1 MYYILAFLAGVFTLI
16 SVITNSNLAKYVGTL
31 QSTLVNFTAG
41 LSVSI
46 IIYFFFNNQPFQ
58 FINFPIWALFGG
70 LFGVFIVIIS
80 NLVIPKIP
88 TIYSTLLIFIGQL
101 FTGLIIDF
109 FQTNTLQLNK
119 VIGAFLIITGLFYN
133 LLVDKKD
140 NEKSNKIVKN
150 IENSYN

>member
-16 SVITNSNLAKYVGTL
+16 SVITNSNLAKYIGTR
-31 QSTLVNFTAG
+31 QSTLINFIAG

-46 IIYFFFNNQPFQ
+46 ILYIFFNNQPFE
-58 FINFPIWALFGG
+58 FINFPIWTLFGG

-80 NLVIPKIP
+80 NLIIPKIP

-101 FTGLIIDF
+101 FTGLLIDC
-109 FQTNTLQLNK
+109 FQANTLQLNK

-140 NEKSNKIVKN
+140 NKKSNQTIKINRVRGN
-150 IENSYN
+150 

>member
-16 SVITNSNLAKYVGTL
+16 SVITNSNLAKYIGTR
-31 QSTLVNFTAG
+31 QSTLINFIAG

-46 IIYFFFNNQPFQ
+46 ILYIFFNNQPFE
-58 FINFPIWALFGG
+58 FIDFPIWALFGG

-80 NLVIPKIP
+80 NLIIPKIP

-101 FTGLIIDF
+101 FTGLLIDC
-109 FQTNTLQLNK
+109 FQANTLQLNK

-140 NEKSNKIVKN
+140 NKKSNQTIKINRVRGN
-150 IENSYN
+150 

>member
-16 SVITNSNLAKYVGTL
+16 SVITNSNLAKYIGTR
-31 QSTLVNFTAG
+31 QSTLINFIAG

-46 IIYFFFNNQPFQ
+46 ILYIFFNNQPFE

-80 NLVIPKIP
+80 NLIIPKIP

-101 FTGLIIDF
+101 FTGLLIDC
-109 FQTNTLQLNK
+109 FQANTLQLNK

-140 NEKSNKIVKN
+140 NKKSNQTIKINRVRGN
-150 IENSYN
+150 

>member
-16 SVITNSNLAKYVGTL
+16 SVITNSNLAKYIGTR
-31 QSTLVNFTAG
+31 QSTLINFIAG

-46 IIYFFFNNQPFQ
+46 ILYIFFNNQPFE

-80 NLVIPKIP
+80 NLIIPKIP

-101 FTGLIIDF
+101 FTGLLIDY
-109 FQTNTLQLNK
+109 FQANTLQLNK

-140 NEKSNKIVKN
+140 NKKSNQTIKINRVRGN
-150 IENSYN
+150 

>member
-16 SVITNSNLAKYVGTL
+16 SVITNSNLAKYIGTR
-31 QSTLVNFTAG
+31 QSTLINFIAG

-46 IIYFFFNNQPFQ
+46 ILYIFFNNQPFE

-80 NLVIPKIP
+80 NLIIPKIP

-101 FTGLIIDF
+101 FTGLLIDC
-109 FQTNTLQLNK
+109 FQANTLQLNK

-140 NEKSNKIVKN
+140 NEKSNQTIKINRVRGN
-150 IENSYN
+150 